1 MAKADILL
9 VEDDSDV
16 RLILEH
22 ILLTELY
29 RVTTADCVAEA
40 RSMLAR
46 QSYDLVICDVHLP
59 DGSGLR
65 IADEAK
71 AAGLAVLVVT
81 AHGLTL
87 KPGDLAQY
95 DYLLKPVR
103 VSELVVAMES
113 ALAKRQGES
122 KVVRFPAEP

>member
-65 IADEAK
+65 IADDVDPARC
-71 AAGLAVLVVT
+71 GCLDRLLLLRH
-81 AHGLTL
+81 HGEEQARL
-87 KPGDLAQY
+87 
-95 DYLLKPVR
+95 
-103 VSELVVAMES
+103 
-113 ALAKRQGES
+113 
-122 KVVRFPAEP
+122 

>member
-29 RVTTADCVAEA
+29 RVTTADSVAEA